1 MRTGRAEP
9 AKKVVLLHPVG
20 QPMGEAHRRADA
32 MARALRAR
40 LSVVKLTLLGRA
52 RSNLVFTQNH
62 PAEGAL
68 QQALREVRIIERW
81 QAVRERAGAARLEVT
96 CCAPTVEDLLVVCA
110 QPGVELVVMPQSSG
124 WFASRVT
131 TLAARAGV
139 PVLIAHPVHARERAV
154 VAATNLEDATLP
166 VVHQAAGLADRLH
179 VPLAIVHNAPTQLV
193 PDVPEDERLE
203 QELSREAQSLGHP
216 ASVRVTH
223 EADAA
228 DAIIGAA
235 SGYHADLIVV
245 GVRGVNGAHDAKP
258 RVPER
263 VCAAAACSVLLVPV
277 APGQRPTWR

>member
-1 MRTGRAEP
+1 
-9 AKKVVLLHPVG
+9 
-20 QPMGEAHRRADA
+20 MGEAHRRADA
-32 MARALRAR
+32 MARALHAR
-40 LSVVKLTLLGRA
+40 LSVVKLTLPRRA
-52 RSNLVFTQNH
+52 RSSLVFSQTH

-81 QAVRERAGAARLEVT
+81 QARRERAGAARLEVT
-96 CCAPTVEDLLVVCA
+96 CCAPSVEDLLVVCG

-139 PVLIAHPVHARERAV
+139 PVLIAHPAHTRERAV
-154 VAATNLEDATLP
+154 VAATSLEDSALP

-179 VPLAIVHNAPTQLV
+179 APLALVHNAPAHLV

-203 QELSREAQSLGHP
+203 QELTREAESLGHP

-223 EADAA
+223 GADAA
-228 DAIIGAA
+228 DAIIEAA

-245 GVRGVNGAHDAKP
+245 GVRGVNEGRDSRP

-277 APGQRPTWR
+277 SPGQRPSWR